1 MASALRLDRRFRWG
15 LYATFAIL
23 FATGVAWV
31 IADQWKDSPS
41 GEFWQATAANLLVT
55 HGGAAMMT
63 LLLLGALFPIHVAR
77 AWRGRLNRVSGAIM
91 IAFNVV
97 LIATAFGLYY
107 LGSETLR
114 PWTSNIHVVAGVAF
128 PAMLAVHIWL
138 GRRSK
143 RKAASLS

>member
-1 MASALRLDRRFRWG
+1 M
-15 LYATFAIL
+15 
-23 FATGVAWV
+23 

-41 GEFWQATAANLLVT
+41 GEFWQATAANLLVA